1 MENDMDELK
10 KKLNKNLEES
20 QAMIEKL
27 IRNLNDKSEINND
40 IDSLHDVVD
49 NLKNELVRLKDL
61 NSIEEE

>member
-1 MENDMDELK
+1 MDELK

>member
-1 MENDMDELK
+1 
-10 KKLNKNLEES
+10 
-20 QAMIEKL
+20 MIEKL

-40 IDSLHDVVD
+40 IDSLHEVVH